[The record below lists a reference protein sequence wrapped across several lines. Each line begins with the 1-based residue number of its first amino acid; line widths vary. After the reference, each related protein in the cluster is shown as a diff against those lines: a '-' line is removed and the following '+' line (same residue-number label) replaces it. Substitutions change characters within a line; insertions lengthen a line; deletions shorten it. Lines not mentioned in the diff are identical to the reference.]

1 MPERKNLRLENYD
14 YSAHGAYLVTICVA
28 GKRPMLGVIE
38 HEAVRLSAIG
48 DTVASYLRAIPEHC
62 PGVRLDEHVVM
73 PDHLHAILLLPPTE
87 RPVRLGLV
95 VGTFKAAVSRAWPGL
110 GLWQRGYHD
119 RVIRDEREL
128 VALREYVAAN
138 PLRYRR

>member
-1 MPERKNLRLENYD
+1 
-14 YSAHGAYLVTICVA
+14 
-28 GKRPMLGVIE
+28 
-38 HEAVRLSAIG
+38 
-48 DTVASYLRAIPEHC
+48 
-62 PGVRLDEHVVM
+62 M
-73 PDHLHAILLLPPTE
+73 PDHLHAILLLPPSE

-128 VALREYVAAN
+128 IALREYVAAN